1 MSVNLASDKYKELRA
16 EVSRMASM
24 ANKRLNRLENNNL
37 TMLPA
42 YQAWEQ
48 NGSIRFSVKGKDYNQ
63 LQAEFWRLKNFLD
76 DRTSTVREANA
87 FLREMSENTGIQYNG
102 LEDLK
107 NKSARF
113 FELAEKIREY
123 NQAIGQAAQ
132 ALDYQ
137 KIWQQINTAVQ
148 QDAIDLSEAVSSD
161 EQLERFLDFMKD
173 VQPVEDNQEG
183 YSLTNSN
190 FDFVEI

>member
-1 MSVNLASDKYKELRA
+1 MHVNLASDKYKELRS

-42 YQAWEQ
+42 YQSWEQ

-87 FLREMSENTGIQYNG
+87 FLREMAENTGIQYHG

-148 QDAIDLSEAVSSD
+148 QDALDLSEAVSSD
-161 EQLERFLDFMKD
+161 EQLERFLDFMNE
-173 VQPVEDNQEG
+173 VQLVEDDKEG
-183 YSLTNSN
+183 YSLINNN

>member
-24 ANKRLNRLENNNL
+24 ANKRLNRLENNKL

-42 YQAWEQ
+42 YQSWEQ

-87 FLREMSENTGIQYNG
+87 FLREMAENTGIQYHG

-148 QDAIDLSEAVSSD
+148 QDALDLSEAVSSD
-161 EQLERFLDFMKD
+161 EQLERFLDFMND
-173 VQPVEDNQEG
+173 VQPVEDDKEG

>member
-87 FLREMSENTGIQYNG
+87 FLREMAENTGIKYNG

-148 QDAIDLSEAVSSD
+148 QDALDLSEAVSSD
-161 EQLERFLDFMKD
+161 EQLERFLDFMND

>member
-87 FLREMSENTGIQYNG
+87 FLREMAENTGIQYNG
-102 LEDLK
+102 LEGLK

-173 VQPVEDNQEG
+173 VQPVEENQEG

>member
-1 MSVNLASDKYKELRA
+1 MSVNLASDKYKELRK

-63 LQAEFWRLKNFLD
+63 LQAEYWRLKNFLD
-76 DRTSTVREANA
+76 DRTSTVREANE
-87 FLREMSENTGIQYNG
+87 FLREMAENTGIQYNG

-148 QDAIDLSEAVSSD
+148 KDAIDLSEAVSSD
-161 EQLERFLDFMKD
+161 EQLERFLDFMND

>member
-24 ANKRLNRLENNNL
+24 ANKRLKRLENNNL
-37 TMLPA
+37 SMLPA

-87 FLREMSENTGIQYNG
+87 FLREMAENTGIQYHG

-148 QDAIDLSEAVSSD
+148 QDALDLSEAVSSD
-161 EQLERFLDFMKD
+161 EQLERFLDFMND

>member
-24 ANKRLNRLENNNL
+24 ANKRLTRLENNNL

-76 DRTSTVREANA
+76 DRTSTVREANS
-87 FLREMSENTGIQYNG
+87 FLREMAENTGIKYNG

-148 QDAIDLSEAVSSD
+148 QDALDLSEAVSSD
-161 EQLERFLDFMKD
+161 EQLERFLDFMND

>member
-87 FLREMSENTGIQYNG
+87 FLREMAENTGIQYNG

-173 VQPVEDNQEG
+173 VQPVEENQEG

>member
-87 FLREMSENTGIQYNG
+87 FLREMAENTGIKYNG

-107 NKSARF
+107 SKSARF

-161 EQLERFLDFMKD
+161 EQLERFLDFMNE
-173 VQPVEDNQEG
+173 VQPVEDNKEG

>member
-63 LQAEFWRLKNFLD
+63 LQAEYWRLKNFLD
-76 DRTSTVREANA
+76 DRTSTVRAANS
-87 FLREMSENTGIQYNG
+87 FLREMAENTGIKYNG
-102 LEDLK
+102 LENLK
-107 NKSARF
+107 SKSARF

-173 VQPVEDNQEG
+173 VQPVEDNKEG

>member
-87 FLREMSENTGIQYNG
+87 FLREMAENTGIKYNG

-161 EQLERFLDFMKD
+161 EQLERFLDFMND
-173 VQPVEDNQEG
+173 VQPVEDNKEG

>member
-24 ANKRLNRLENNNL
+24 ANKRLNRLENSNL

-76 DRTSTVREANA
+76 DRTSTVRKANA
-87 FLREMSENTGIQYNG
+87 FLREMAENTGIQYHG

-148 QDAIDLSEAVSSD
+148 QDALDLSEAVSSD
-161 EQLERFLDFMKD
+161 EQLERFLDFMND
-173 VQPVEDNQEG
+173 VQPVEDDKEG

>member
-24 ANKRLNRLENNNL
+24 ANKRLKRLENNNL

-87 FLREMSENTGIQYNG
+87 FLGEMAENTGIQYHG

-148 QDAIDLSEAVSSD
+148 QDALDLSEAVSSD
-161 EQLERFLDFMKD
+161 EQLERFLDFMND
-173 VQPVEDNQEG
+173 VQPVEDDKEG

>member
-1 MSVNLASDKYKELRA
+1 MSVNVASDKYKELRA

-76 DRTSTVREANA
+76 DRTSTVREANS
-87 FLREMSENTGIQYNG
+87 FLREMAENTGIQYNG

>member
-87 FLREMSENTGIQYNG
+87 FLREMAENTGIQYHG

-137 KIWQQINTAVQ
+137 KIWQQINTTVQ
-148 QDAIDLSEAVSSD
+148 QDVIDLSEAVSSD
-161 EQLERFLDFMKD
+161 EQLERFLDFMND
-173 VQPVEDNQEG
+173 VQLVEDDKEG

>member
-1 MSVNLASDKYKELRA
+1 MSVNVASDKYKELRK
-16 EVSRMASM
+16 EVSRLASA
-24 ANKRLNRLENNNL
+24 ANKRLNRLESNNL
-37 TMLPA
+37 KMLPA

-48 NGSIRFSVKGKDYNQ
+48 NGAIRFSVKGKDYNQ
-63 LQAEFWRLKNFLD
+63 LQAEYWRLKNFMD
-76 DRTSTVREANA
+76 DRTSTVREANK
-87 FLREMSENTGIQYNG
+87 FLREMAENTGIQYNG

-137 KIWQQINTAVQ
+137 KIWTQINTAVE
-148 QDAIDLSEAVSSD
+148 QDVLDLSDAVSSD
-161 EQLERFLDFMKD
+161 EQLERFLEFMND
-173 VQPVEDNQEG
+173 VQPVENNQEG
-183 YSLTNSN
+183 YSITGKNW
-190 FDFVEI
+190 DFVEI

>member
-87 FLREMSENTGIQYNG
+87 FLREMAENTGIQYHG

-148 QDAIDLSEAVSSD
+148 QDALDLSEAVSSD
-161 EQLERFLDFMKD
+161 EQLERFLDFMND

>member
-16 EVSRMASM
+16 EVSRMASQ

-76 DRTSTVREANA
+76 DRTSTVRTANA
-87 FLREMSENTGIQYNG
+87 FLREMAENTGIQYHG

-148 QDAIDLSEAVSSD
+148 QDALDLSEAVSSD
-161 EQLERFLDFMKD
+161 EQLERFLDFMND
-173 VQPVEDNQEG
+173 VQPVEDDKEG

>member
-87 FLREMSENTGIQYNG
+87 FLREMAENTGIQYNG
-102 LEDLK
+102 LEGLK
-107 NKSARF
+107 TKSTRF

-161 EQLERFLDFMKD
+161 EQLERFLNFMND
-173 VQPVEDNQEG
+173 VQPVEDNKEG

>member
-42 YQAWEQ
+42 YQSWEQ

-87 FLREMSENTGIQYNG
+87 FLREMAENTGIQYHG
-102 LEDLK
+102 LDDLK
-107 NKSARF
+107 NKSAGF

-148 QDAIDLSEAVSSD
+148 QDALDLSEAVSSD
-161 EQLERFLDFMKD
+161 EQLERFLDFMND
-173 VQPVEDNQEG
+173 VQPVEDDKEG

>member
-1 MSVNLASDKYKELRA
+1 
-16 EVSRMASM
+16 MASM

-63 LQAEFWRLKNFLD
+63 LQAEYWRLKNFLD

-87 FLREMSENTGIQYNG
+87 FLKEMAENTGIQYHG

-148 QDAIDLSEAVSSD
+148 EDALDLSEAVSSD
-161 EQLERFLDFMKD
+161 EQLERFLDFMND
-173 VQPVEDNQEG
+173 VQPVEDDKEG

>member
-42 YQAWEQ
+42 YQEWEQ

-87 FLREMSENTGIQYNG
+87 FLREMAENTGIKYNG

-148 QDAIDLSEAVSSD
+148 QDALDLSEAVSSD
-161 EQLERFLDFMKD
+161 EQLERFLDFMNE
-173 VQPVEDNQEG
+173 VQPVEDNKEG

>member
-24 ANKRLNRLENNNL
+24 ANKRLNRLENDNL

-42 YQAWEQ
+42 YQSWEQ

-76 DRTSTVREANA
+76 DRTSTVRKANA
-87 FLREMSENTGIQYNG
+87 FLREMAENTGIQYHG
-102 LEDLK
+102 LDDLK

-148 QDAIDLSEAVSSD
+148 QDALDLSEAVSSD
-161 EQLERFLDFMKD
+161 EQLERFLDFMND

>member
-87 FLREMSENTGIQYNG
+87 FLREMAENTGIKYNG

-107 NKSARF
+107 SKSARF

-148 QDAIDLSEAVSSD
+148 QDALDLSEAVSSD
-161 EQLERFLDFMKD
+161 EQLERFLDFMND

>member
-76 DRTSTVREANA
+76 DRTSTVRKANA
-87 FLREMSENTGIQYNG
+87 FLREMAENTGIKYNG

-107 NKSARF
+107 SKSARF

-161 EQLERFLDFMKD
+161 EQLERFLDFMNE
-173 VQPVEDNQEG
+173 VQPVEDNKEG

>member
-42 YQAWEQ
+42 YQSWEQ

-87 FLREMSENTGIQYNG
+87 FLREMAENTGIQYHG

-148 QDAIDLSEAVSSD
+148 QDTLDLSEAVSSD
-161 EQLERFLDFMKD
+161 EQLERFLDFMND
-173 VQPVEDNQEG
+173 VQPVEDDKEG

>member
-1 MSVNLASDKYKELRA
+1 MSVNLASDKYKELRE

-87 FLREMSENTGIQYNG
+87 FLREMAENTGIQYNG

-148 QDAIDLSEAVSSD
+148 QDALDLSEAVSSD
-161 EQLERFLDFMKD
+161 EQLERFLDFMND

>member
-24 ANKRLNRLENNNL
+24 ANKRLKRLENNNL

-87 FLREMSENTGIQYNG
+87 FLREMAENTGIQYNG

-148 QDAIDLSEAVSSD
+148 QDTLDLSEAVSSD

>member
-87 FLREMSENTGIQYNG
+87 FLREMAENTGIQYNG

-123 NQAIGQAAQ
+123 NQSIGQAAQ

-161 EQLERFLDFMKD
+161 EQLERFLDFMNE
-173 VQPVEDNQEG
+173 VQPVEDNKEG

>member
-42 YQAWEQ
+42 YQAWWQ
-48 NGSIRFSVKGKDYNQ
+48 NGSVRFSVKGKDYNQ

-87 FLREMSENTGIQYNG
+87 FLREMAENTGIKYNG

-107 NKSARF
+107 SKSTRF

-161 EQLERFLDFMKD
+161 EQLERFLDFMNE
-173 VQPVEDNQEG
+173 VQPVEDNKEG

>member
-87 FLREMSENTGIQYNG
+87 FLREMAENTGIQYNG

-107 NKSARF
+107 NKSARY

-148 QDAIDLSEAVSSD
+148 QDALDLSEAVSSD